1 MALMKKNVLLITLVV
16 AVVLGFSAVSMADSQ
31 TLDMVIGQ
39 QKILDGTN
47 IKRIAIGDEAVAN
60 VRISEDQSE
69 VIVTAIAPG
78 TTALSLWTKDD
89 KQETLLINVFKTDP
103 KTIVGQVKQM
113 LGDMEGPVVKMV
125 GNRVVIDGE
134 TLTEADKT
142 RLQKVVEVFGG
153 SVVNLTT
160 HTPMILPTEN
170 IIMDFYVVEVNKG
183 HTKDFGINWD
193 DALTTAATLA
203 TETAI
208 TGPLGAG
215 LATAGSGTLS
225 TISNFGASLRMSELN
240 NNAKTHDH
248 HTIVTQS
255 GSPAE
260 YLAGGE
266 LLVRLIGS
274 EAVELEK
281 INIGTSI
288 AATPVIDPSGLMRID
303 LNVEVAAV
311 AGTNADTGD
320 ITLNKRK
327 IKNTVNLKKGETLAL
342 AGLIQNFDTKAA
354 DAVPGLGKI
363 PVLGFLFKSEK
374 YQKGETE
381 AVIFITPNVVTP
393 GGEEST
399 EMIGGVLSEYEK
411 ELE

>member
-1 MALMKKNVLLITLVV
+1 MKKQLLLIGLVV
-16 AVVLGFSAVSMADSQ
+16 VAILCVSVASMADSQ

-39 QKILDGTN
+39 QQILDGSN
-47 IKRIAIGDEAVAN
+47 IKRIAIGDESVAN

-69 VIVTAIAPG
+69 VIVTAISPG
-78 TTALSLWTKDD
+78 TTALSLWTKDG
-89 KQETLLINVFKTDP
+89 KQQTMLINVFKTDP

-125 GNRVVIDGE
+125 GNRVVIDGV

-142 RLQKVVEVFGG
+142 RLEKVVGVFDGT
-153 SVVNLTT
+153 VVNLTT

-193 DALTTAATLA
+193 DALNAATGLLID
-203 TETAI
+203 TAI
-208 TGPLGAG
+208 TGSLGGAG
-215 LATAGSGTLS
+215 LATSGPGTL
-225 TISNFGASLRMSELN
+225 TTVANFGASLRMSELN

-255 GSPAE
+255 GTAAE

-266 LLVRLIGS
+266 LLIKLVGEGTS
-274 EAVELEK
+274 ALEK
-281 INIGTSI
+281 VNLGTYI
-288 AATPVIDPSGLMRID
+288 TATPIIDPSGLMKLD
-303 LNVEVAAV
+303 LNVEVSMV
-311 AGTNADTGD
+311 AGTDADGN

-374 YQKGETE
+374 YQTGETE

-393 GGEEST
+393 DSQESSD
-399 EMIGGVLSEYEK
+399 MIGGVLSEYEK
-411 ELE
+411 PLE

>member
-1 MALMKKNVLLITLVV
+1 MKKQLLLIGLVVV
-16 AVVLGFSAVSMADSQ
+16 AVLCVSVASMADSQ
-31 TLDMVIGQ
+31 ALDMVIGQ
-39 QKILDGTN
+39 QEILDGKN

-69 VIVTAIAPG
+69 VIVTAISPG

-89 KQETLLINVFKTDP
+89 KQKTLLINVFKTDP

-142 RLQKVVEVFGG
+142 RLAKVVDVFGG

-203 TETAI
+203 TTTAI
-208 TGPLGAG
+208 TGGLGG
-215 LATAGSGTLS
+215 LATAGSGTLG
-225 TISNFGASLRMSELN
+225 TITNFGASLRMSELN

-255 GSPAE
+255 GTSAE

-266 LLVRLIGS
+266 ILVRLLGS

-281 INIGTSI
+281 VNIGTSI
-288 AATPVIDPSGLMRID
+288 TATPVIDPSGLMRIA
-303 LNVEVAAV
+303 LNVEVSSV
-311 AGTNADTGD
+311 AGTNATTGD

-342 AGLIQNFDTKAA
+342 AGLVQSFDTKAA

-374 YQKGETE
+374 YQNGETE

-393 GGEEST
+393 DSEESSD
-399 EMIGGVLSEYEK
+399 MIGGVLSEYEK
-411 ELE
+411 PLD